1 MLEKTVEKVEDMD
14 DGIVFSKLNTE
25 DLEIQKQKI
34 LSRLS

>member
-1 MLEKTVEKVEDMD
+1 MD

-34 LSRLS
+34 LSRLSWQDINQ